1 MDGALIRAVQ
11 LAILI
16 VECID
21 VPSLVGKPVGG
32 VKL

>member
-1 MDGALIRAVQ
+1 MDGTVIRAVQ
-11 LAILI
+11 PATLI